1 MQVLVSTATKHGATA
16 GIGHAVAT
24 SLRTSGL
31 SVVELGLDQVDGL
44 DGFDAVVLGSAVYAG
59 HWRREA
65 RDFVH
70 DHADELR
77 RVPVWLF
84 SSGPI
89 GEPPVPVEDS
99 PDGREIA
106 ESIEARDHRTFG
118 GKLDRRNL
126 SFGERTVAR
135 AVRTR
140 DGDFRDWD
148 EIARWAEG
156 IAHELSA
163 VPA

>member
-1 MQVLVSTATKHGATA
+1 MRVLVTTATKHGATA

-24 SLRTSGL
+24 ALRASGVA
-31 SVVELGLDQVDGL
+31 VVELGLDQVDGL
-44 DGFDAVVLGSAVYAG
+44 DEVDAVVLGSAVYGG

-77 RVPVWLF
+77 RLPVWLF
-84 SSGPI
+84 SSGPV
-89 GEPPVPVEDS
+89 GDPPVPAEG
-99 PDGREIA
+99 PADGPEVA
-106 ESIEARDHRTFG
+106 EAIGARDHRTFG
-118 GKLDRRNL
+118 GKLDRRHL
-126 SFGERTVAR
+126 SLGERAVAR
-135 AVRTR
+135 IVRTR

-148 EIARWAEG
+148 EIARWADA

-163 VPA
+163 TPA